1 MAVKFNKAI
10 DSSKHPQVPKG
21 RVRENML
28 NLLSQQPYSLTDL
41 SRIIKVSKPTI
52 SYHLSDLLKN
62 GIIEISGIKTGKGG
76 FRSRLFVL
84 KYNNNSKIIISSND
98 SHYLELLSG
107 IFEESK
113 LEWTTNNKK
122 ELVIN
127 IQIFLYHA
135 FRLLRNITKTRHH
148 DVLRGYGIRIGKE
161 VIVKNF
167 NSKNLKENQ
176 PSRLGRVR

>member
-10 DSSKHPQVPKG
+10 DSSKHPQVLKG

-62 GIIEISGIKTGKGG
+62 GIIEISGTKTGKGG

-84 KYNNNSKIIISSND
+84 KYNYNSKLIF
-98 SHYLELLSG
+98 HQG
-107 IFEESK
+107 IFYFFFK
-113 LEWTTNNKK
+113 
-122 ELVIN
+122 V
-127 IQIFLYHA
+127 
-135 FRLLRNITKTRHH
+135 
-148 DVLRGYGIRIGKE
+148 
-161 VIVKNF
+161 
-167 NSKNLKENQ
+167 
-176 PSRLGRVR
+176 